1 MAFHSLRG
9 RLLLIQSVLIVGLT
23 AVTLEYVNI
32 RASRAVGERFTEDLT
47 RSRDA
52 IASAVQERYENLNLV
67 AQLVAAFPNLRNL
80 FLTTDAITIRDTL
93 NEFRQQH
100 SRAEL
105 LVALDGNGKVLAR
118 SDAFAPL
125 QLPDVERSWLTPA
138 LSGRSAVGDVQIDNS
153 VYLSALVPA
162 QAGGTVFG
170 FVLAGTPVDETL
182 ARALKD
188 ASDREIVILSSR
200 GIAGSTLPVQ
210 RLPWKTSADVAS
222 FSADSAPQDVNV
234 EGEHFQGVVVAPRE
248 VRELRIVSLESRI
261 VSLQSR
267 DRALAPYRSIQLG
280 LFVLG
285 LLAAGAGIAG
295 SAVLARSLT
304 APIAR
309 LVDAT
314 REVAAGNLNVSLAVT
329 RDDEIGHL
337 ARSFQHMTQGLRE
350 REDMQKFVSQST
362 VAMIHSRASAG
373 QESGERR
380 TLTLLFSDIRDFT
393 RFADARPP
401 EEAVRVLNRYLHL
414 QADLVKR
421 FHGDVDKFIGDAVF
435 AHFAGA
441 DMALD
446 AIRCAVEIQRA
457 VEGASRLDPALPPLS
472 VGIGIA
478 TGDVIIGSIGS
489 DDRLDYTAIGP
500 AVNLSSRLCSA
511 AEAREILMNEQTFEM
526 VRGLVG
532 AEPAP
537 PLTVKGY
544 IAPVQAYRMVI
555 GGSVGRAGI

>member
-1 MAFHSLRG
+1 MAFHSLRA
-9 RLLLIQSVLIVGLT
+9 RLLVIQSALVVGLT
-23 AVTLEYVNI
+23 AVTLAYVSA
-32 RASRAVGERFTEDLT
+32 RANRAVGERFTDDLT

-52 IASAVQERYENLNLV
+52 IAVAVQDRYQRLDLV
-67 AQLVAAFPNLRNL
+67 AQLVASFPELKNL
-80 FLTTDAITIRDTL
+80 FLTTDAVTIRDSL
-93 NEFRQQH
+93 NEFRQRH
-100 SRAEL
+100 SRQEL

-138 LSGRSAVGDVQIDNS
+138 LSGRSAVGDLQIDNR
-153 VYLSALVPA
+153 VYLCALVPA
-162 QAGGTVFG
+162 EAGGTVFG
-170 FVLAGTPVDETL
+170 FVLAGTPVDEAL

-188 ASDREIVILSSR
+188 ASDREIVILSPR
-200 GIAGSTLPVQ
+200 GIAASTLPAQ
-210 RLPWKTSADVAS
+210 RLPWRTSADVAAL
-222 FSADSAPQDVNV
+222 SADAAPQNVNV
-234 EGEHFQGVVVAPRE
+234 EGERFQGVLVTPRE
-248 VRELRIVSLESRI
+248 GSTLRIVSLESRI

-267 DRALAPYRSIQLG
+267 DRALAPYRSIQVG

-285 LLAAGAGIAG
+285 LLAAAAGIAG

-304 APIAR
+304 APIGR
-309 LVDAT
+309 LVEGM
-314 REVAAGNLNVSLAVT
+314 RQVAAGNLNVPLAVS
-329 RDDEIGHL
+329 RVDEIGYL
-337 ARSFQHMTQGLRE
+337 ARSFQHMTEGLRE

-362 VAMIHSRASAG
+362 VAMIHNRPPTGQRA
-373 QESGERR
+373 GERR
-380 TLTLLFSDIRDFT
+380 TLTLLFTDIRGFT
-393 RFADARPP
+393 QFAEGCSP

-435 AHFAGA
+435 AHFSGP

-457 VEGASRLDPALPPLS
+457 IEGASRVDPALPALA

-500 AVNLSSRLCSA
+500 AVNLSSRLCAA
-511 AEAREILMNEQTFEM
+511 AEPREILMNEQTFEM
-526 VRGLVG
+526 VRGLVA
-532 AEPAP
+532 AEPVP
-537 PLTVKGY
+537 PLTVKGFG
-544 IAPVQAYRMVI
+544 APVQVYRM
-555 GGSVGRAGI
+555 AGF